1 MRKLAAIFKYA
12 FVLTVILLFAMPKP
26 SQTRPFHSMRFI
38 DYAFAGQSDDKEV
51 YVLEITKLEKVQELL
66 TKDKNDI
73 TGFPPE
79 ILALNGKKVK
89 LTGYFLIPSDAY
101 LSNVSVDNFAV
112 GKNAYGCPCCNWG
125 SSPPPTIFNTVL
137 ITLKKGESLKPPF
150 TPLVEVTGTFSA
162 HQEYYTDD
170 AGKKQMASLFYI
182 QDAEAKK
189 KKQGFLESIF

>member
-1 MRKLAAIFKYA
+1 MRKITTVLKYT
-12 FVLTVILLFAMPKP
+12 FILTVILLAMPKP
-26 SQTRPFHSMRFI
+26 SQTYLFYSLRFT
-38 DYAFAGQSDDKEV
+38 DDAFAGQPDDKEV
-51 YVLEITKLEKVQELL
+51 YVLEIAKLEKVQELL

-89 LTGYFLIPSDAY
+89 LTGYLLIPSDAY

-150 TPLVEVTGTFSA
+150 TPLVEVTGIFSA

-170 AGKKQMASLFYI
+170 AGNKEMASLFYI

-189 KKQGFLESIF
+189 KKQGFLGGIF